1 MSAEQELNREMD
13 IDLAGLL
20 ATLRAKIGRLLMVS
34 LALTAVIFLALQ
46 FISPKYKSETRILIE
61 SREAVLSR
69 ARVGNSEQQRATLDQ
84 EGIASQVQIIN
95 SRDVAR
101 KVIENLK
108 LAGMAEFDSAM
119 TPSFMTDVMVRLG
132 LVNDPTR
139 ITQQE
144 RVLKSFLEKLKV
156 FQVERTRVIVIE
168 FSSKSQELAGK
179 IPNEVANVYL
189 KLQENA
195 KRGIDPAEVSKL
207 EPELNKL
214 RDTVR
219 QAEARVAEFRST
231 SDLLVGRDNRSLAT
245 QQLSDLSTELSRVRS
260 ERSSSVS
267 RSRAIRDVLRAGGEV
282 DSLSNVLDSNLIQ
295 RLRERQIGLRS
306 QIADLSTTLL
316 PGHPRIQSLNSQLNN
331 LNGQIRSEARKVLA
345 SLVSDAKIARAREND
360 LIASLNSLKAE
371 SARVGE
377 AQVELRALEREANAQ
392 RELLNTYLLRYRE
405 ATSQQAHNLLPAD
418 ARIISLASRP
428 SEHYF
433 PKKLPILSATFFGS
447 LLVGC
452 MIVLSGSLMGGRA
465 SSASSATARPSVAVR
480 PVVVE
485 QQEAEFVEQDEFGA
499 TAETHFETAD
509 VSTLQQSHSP
519 SLETPVASTTANEF
533 QNANAVRPSQFDT
546 PEGAVEAAEHI
557 FNMGVARIVLLSPE
571 GRAGSEATV
580 LLSRYLASRGA
591 SVVVVDM
598 TGQGASSQTMLQS
611 QSSLGIKD
619 LLAGRANF
627 SDVIHSDNSSHAHI
641 IPGGTSST
649 EEAAAAH
656 DRLPLIIDALEDTYD
671 FVLIDCGA
679 ADISGISRISSSG
692 TVHVINTVD
701 DVIPA
706 RQLAGKMQASAQFGS
721 TISLYPS
728 VEERQMMGTYEAA

>member
-1 MSAEQELNREMD
+1 MNAEQELNREMD

-20 ATLRAKIGRLLMVS
+20 ATLRAKIGKLLMVS
-34 LALTAVIFLALQ
+34 SVLTAVIFLALQ

-61 SREAVLSR
+61 SREAILSR
-69 ARVGNSEQQRATLDQ
+69 ARVGNSEQQRAILDQ
-84 EGIASQVQIIN
+84 EGIASQVQIIM

-101 KVIENLK
+101 KVVENLK
-108 LAGMAEFDSAM
+108 LSGLSEFDSAM
-119 TPSFMTDVMVRLG
+119 TPSFMTDVLVRLG
-132 LVNDPTR
+132 LVNDPTQ

-144 RVLKSFLEKLKV
+144 RVIKSFMEKLKV
-156 FQVERTRVIVIE
+156 FQVQRTRVIVIE

-214 RDTVR
+214 RDLVR
-219 QAEARVAEFRST
+219 EAEAKVAEFRST

-267 RSRAIRDVLRAGGEV
+267 RSRAIRDVLRAGGAV

-331 LNGQIRSEARKVLA
+331 LNGQIRAEARKVLA
-345 SLVSDAKIARAREND
+345 SLVSDAKIAKAQEND
-360 LIASLNSLKAE
+360 LIASLNALKAE
-371 SARVGE
+371 SSRVGE

-418 ARIISLASRP
+418 ARIISMASRP

-433 PKKLPILSATFFGS
+433 PKKLPILVATFFGS

-465 SSASSATARPSVAVR
+465 TNATVRQSAAVH
-480 PVVVE
+480 PD
-485 QQEAEFVEQDEFGA
+485 FVEQEESDFVVQYEDEIA
-499 TAETHFETAD
+499 TESQFETAD
-509 VSTLQQSHSP
+509 SAIPEESISP
-519 SLETPVASTTANEF
+519 SLETPVASAIMNET
-533 QNANAVRPSQFDT
+533 QDSEALSSSQYDA

-598 TGQGASSQTMLQS
+598 TGQGASSQTMLRS

-627 SDVIHSDNSSHAHI
+627 SDVIHSDSGSHAHI

-649 EEAAAAH
+649 EAAAAAH

-671 FVLIDCGA
+671 FVLVDCGA
-679 ADISGISRISSSG
+679 ADISGISKISSSG

-701 DVIPA
+701 DVYPA
-706 RQLAGKMQASAQFGS
+706 RQLAGIMQASAQFDS
-721 TISLYPS
+721 TISLYPT